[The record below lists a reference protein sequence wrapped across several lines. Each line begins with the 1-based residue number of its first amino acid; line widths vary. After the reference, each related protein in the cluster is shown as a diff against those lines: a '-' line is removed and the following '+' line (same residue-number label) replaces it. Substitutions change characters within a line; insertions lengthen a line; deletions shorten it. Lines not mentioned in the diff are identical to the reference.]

1 MKEVKESLAKYTTTV
16 KQISANRI
24 YIEEL
29 LIKLRKEVKI
39 LAKYKMTTFS
49 REKIYN
55 EIWENSTSRTA
66 KKYDVPYQKFKE
78 ACEKSNIPLPTNAY
92 WASISVGKVIEKT
105 PLPESA
111 ETELILPVVDRGH
124 PVIIETKPIV
134 KTEKSVEIN
143 SETISTEKQIAMLAT
158 EHIENQYISGNK
170 AEKNTYDR
178 DTLYEEI
185 WNEPITKVAKKY
197 GVSDVAIHKVCKA
210 LNIPKPPAGY
220 WRKIETGHKVPK
232 IPLPPTDGPTQ
243 KDGIRSFANCSEE
256 TSQKPVLNF
265 LEDTEKEK
273 VLLASQELL
282 FNLSDETT
290 KLHPKLK
297 TNKSEIIN
305 WRKNH
310 KRDITTSRKRDPYSS
325 IPNGE
330 PPIYYEVSDE
340 YLSRVHCLL
349 DTLFKCIESLGGKVN
364 DDLSLEIRGETVSYK
379 IFESETKVPHVK
391 TKEELLELEKYEK
404 EKIRHRWVSKPQ
416 IRTWDYMFNGKL
428 KICIFDGKYFQD
440 TNSSLIE
447 TQLGNILIDLYEKSE
462 IVRIERE
469 AREEEQRIK
478 EEKRRQE
485 ELFRQRRNQEIDR
498 TISLVNE
505 AEDFAIACK
514 IRAYVSAVASKPNLS
529 DKEKTWIEWANRKA
543 DWYDPSIALKDE
555 LLGTRE
561 HSENNEAKALKKSGY
576 WW

>member
-1 MKEVKESLAKYTTTV
+1 M
-16 KQISANRI
+16 
-24 YIEEL
+24 
-29 LIKLRKEVKI
+29 
-39 LAKYKMTTFS
+39 AKYKMTTFT
-49 REKIYN
+49 REEIYN

-66 KKYDVPYQKFKE
+66 KKYDVPYQKLKE
-78 ACEKSNIPLPTNAY
+78 ACEKANIPLPTNTY
-92 WASISVGKVIEKT
+92 WASISVGKIIEKT

-111 ETELILPVVDRGH
+111 ETELVLPVVDRSY
-124 PVIIETKPIV
+124 PVIVENKPII
-134 KTEKSVEIN
+134 KIEKSVDIN
-143 SETISTEKQIAMLAT
+143 SETISTEKQKAILAT
-158 EHIENQYISGNK
+158 EHIETQYTLDNK
-170 AEKNTYDR
+170 TEKNTYDR
-178 DTLYEEI
+178 DTLYEDI

-197 GVSDVAIHKVCKA
+197 GVSNVAIHKACKA

-232 IPLPPTDGPTQ
+232 IPLPPIDGTTQ
-243 KDGIRSFANCSEE
+243 KDGIMSFDNYLEKS
-256 TSQKPVLNF
+256 SQKPVLDF
-265 LEDTEKEK
+265 LEDTEKEE
-273 VLLASQELL
+273 VLLTAQKLI

-290 KLHPKLK
+290 KLHQKLQ

-305 WRKNH
+305 WRKTH
-310 KRDITTSRKRDPYSS
+310 KRDMTATRKRDFYSS

-340 YLSRVHCLL
+340 SLSRVHCLL

-364 DDLSLEIRGETVSYK
+364 DDLSLEIRGETVFYN

-391 TKEELLELEKYEK
+391 TKQELLELEKYEK
-404 EKIRHRWVSKPQ
+404 EKIRYGWASKPQ
-416 IRTWDYMFNGKL
+416 IRTWDYIFNGKL

-440 TNSSLIE
+440 TNSSLVE

-529 DKEKTWIEWANRKA
+529 DKEKIWIEWASKKA
-543 DWYDPSIALKDE
+543 DWYDPSIALEDE

-561 HSENNEAKALKKSGY
+561 HPKNNEAKALKKSGY

>member
-1 MKEVKESLAKYTTTV
+1 
-16 KQISANRI
+16 
-24 YIEEL
+24 
-29 LIKLRKEVKI
+29 
-39 LAKYKMTTFS
+39 MTTFP
-49 REKIYN
+49 REEIYN

-66 KKYDVPYQKFKE
+66 KKYDVPYQKLKE
-78 ACEKSNIPLPTNAY
+78 ACEKANIPLPTNTY

-111 ETELILPVVDRGH
+111 ETELVLPVVDRSY
-124 PVIIETKPIV
+124 PVIVETKPIV
-134 KTEKSVEIN
+134 KTEKSVEMN
-143 SETISTEKQIAMLAT
+143 SETISTEKQKAILAT
-158 EHIENQYISGNK
+158 EHIETQYTSANKNQ
-170 AEKNTYDR
+170 KNTYDR
-178 DTLYEEI
+178 DTLYEDI

-197 GVSDVAIHKVCKA
+197 GVSNVAIHKACKA

-232 IPLPPTDGPTQ
+232 IPLPPIDGTTQ
-243 KDGIRSFANCSEE
+243 KDSIMSFENYLEKS
-256 TSQKPVLNF
+256 SQKPVLDF
-265 LEDTEKEK
+265 LEDTEKEE
-273 VLLASQELL
+273 VLLTAQKLI

-290 KLHPKLK
+290 KLHQKLQ

-305 WRKNH
+305 WRKTH
-310 KRDITTSRKRDPYSS
+310 KRDMTATRKRDFYSS

-340 YLSRVHCLL
+340 SLSRVHCLL

-364 DDLSLEIRGETVSYK
+364 DDLSLEIRGVTVFYK

-391 TKEELLELEKYEK
+391 TKQELLELEKYEK
-404 EKIRHRWVSKPQ
+404 EKIRYGWASKPQ
-416 IRTWDYMFNGKL
+416 IRTWDYIFNGKI

-440 TNSSLIE
+440 TNSSLVE

-529 DKEKTWIEWANRKA
+529 DKEKIWIEWANKKA

-561 HSENNEAKALKKSGY
+561 HSKNDESKALKKLGH

>member
-1 MKEVKESLAKYTTTV
+1 M
-16 KQISANRI
+16 
-24 YIEEL
+24 
-29 LIKLRKEVKI
+29 
-39 LAKYKMTTFS
+39 AKYKMTTFP
-49 REKIYN
+49 REEIYN

-66 KKYDVPYQKFKE
+66 KKYDVPYQKLKE
-78 ACEKSNIPLPTNAY
+78 ACEKANIPLPTNTY

-111 ETELILPVVDRGH
+111 ETELVLPVVDRSY
-124 PVIIETKPIV
+124 PVIVETKPIV
-134 KTEKSVEIN
+134 KTEKSVEMN
-143 SETISTEKQIAMLAT
+143 SETISTEKQKAILAT
-158 EHIENQYISGNK
+158 EHIETQYTSANKNQ
-170 AEKNTYDR
+170 KNTYDR
-178 DTLYEEI
+178 DTLYEDI

-197 GVSDVAIHKVCKA
+197 GVSNVAIHKACKA

-232 IPLPPTDGPTQ
+232 IPLPPIDGTTQ
-243 KDGIRSFANCSEE
+243 KDSIMSFENYLEKS
-256 TSQKPVLNF
+256 SQKPVLDF
-265 LEDTEKEK
+265 LEDTEKEE
-273 VLLASQELL
+273 VLLTAQKLI

-290 KLHPKLK
+290 KLHQKLQ

-305 WRKNH
+305 WRKTH
-310 KRDITTSRKRDPYSS
+310 KRDMTATRKRDFYSS

-340 YLSRVHCLL
+340 SLSRVHCLL

-364 DDLSLEIRGETVSYK
+364 DDLSLEIRGETVFYK

-391 TKEELLELEKYEK
+391 TKQELLELEKYEK
-404 EKIRHRWVSKPQ
+404 EKIRYGWASKPQ
-416 IRTWDYMFNGKL
+416 IRTWDYIFNGKL

-440 TNSSLIE
+440 TNSSLVE

-469 AREEEQRIK
+469 AWEEEQRIK
-478 EEKRRQE
+478 EEKRKQE

-529 DKEKTWIEWANRKA
+529 DKEKIWIEWANKKA

-561 HSENNEAKALKKSGY
+561 HSKNDESKALKKLGH